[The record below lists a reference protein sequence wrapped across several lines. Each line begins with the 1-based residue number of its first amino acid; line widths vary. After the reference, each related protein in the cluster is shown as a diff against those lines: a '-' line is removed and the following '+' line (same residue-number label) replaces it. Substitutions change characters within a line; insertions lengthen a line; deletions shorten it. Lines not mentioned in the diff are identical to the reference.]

1 MPKTPALVAPSFD
14 RPPLDDLDQG
24 DPSQLTPRASLEG
37 LSFRDLRVDGLDLES
52 ADLALCR
59 LDGVRAPEVS
69 LRYAN
74 VTESA
79 WSGWDVPILRAARAN
94 WRDLEIEGTR
104 SGSVEAYEST
114 WNGVHFVN
122 CRLGFVNLGGAHLQD
137 VAFTDCTIDE
147 LDLGQSKVTRF
158 AAPGTRISQLI
169 VEQATLQHVD
179 LRGADLEGLAGLSAL
194 RGATIS
200 TLQLQQLAP
209 LLAAD
214 RGISVRD

>member
-14 RPPLDDLDQG
+14 RPPLDDLDPG
-24 DPSQLTPRASLEG
+24 DTSDLSPRAVLEG
-37 LSFRDLRVDGLDLES
+37 LSFRDVRVDALDLER
-52 ADLALCR
+52 AELTLCR
-59 LDGVRAPEVS
+59 LDGVRAPEAS
-69 LRYAN
+69 LRYAR
-74 VTESA
+74 VAESA
-79 WSGWDVPILRAARAN
+79 WSGWDVPILHTPRAS
-94 WRDLEIEGTR
+94 WRDLTIEGTR

-114 WNGVHFVN
+114 WQGVHFVN
-122 CRLGFVNLGGAHLQD
+122 CRLGFVNLRGSHLQD

-147 LDLGQSKVTRF
+147 LDLGQSQITRF
-158 AAPGTRISQLI
+158 AASGTRISHLV

-179 LRGADLEGLAGLSAL
+179 LRGAELEGLAGLAAL

-200 TLQLQQLAP
+200 SLQLHQLAP

>member
-1 MPKTPALVAPSFD
+1 MPKTPALVAPSLN

-24 DPSQLTPRASLEG
+24 DPSQLTPQASLEG

-122 CRLGFVNLGGAHLQD
+122 CRLGFVNLRGAHLQD

-147 LDLGQSKVTRF
+147 LDLGQSKITRF

-200 TLQLQQLAP
+200 SLQLQQLAP